1 MPERKRPILV
11 DTLGLRLVI
20 HVQPGQLQERLGA
33 AQVFATAGQQ
43 VPTLRLVW
51 ADGGCSEPLVA
62 GYVAATDCRVEIVGK
77 PADQKGFVVL
87 PRRWVVERTFGWLGK
102 YRRLAGRDF
111 ETTPASSEAWI
122 RICMS
127 NLTIGR
133 LAIVRKNQRRW
144 SIKE

>member
-1 MPERKRPILV
+1 MPGRKRHLVV
-11 DTLGLRLVI
+11 DTLGLLLVI
-20 HVQPGQLQERLGA
+20 HVQPGQLQERLGT

-51 ADGGCSEPLVA
+51 ADGGYSGPLVA
-62 GYVAATDCRVEIVGK
+62 GYAAANDCRVEIVVK
-77 PADQKGFVVL
+77 PADQKGFAVL

-127 NLTIGR
+127 NLMLRR
-133 LAIVRKNQRRW
+133 LARIRKNQT
-144 SIKE
+144 

>member
-1 MPERKRPILV
+1 M
-11 DTLGLRLVI
+11 
-20 HVQPGQLQERLGA
+20 HVQSGDLPERLGA

-51 ADGGCSEPLVA
+51 ADGGYPGPLVE
-62 GYVAATDCRVEIVGK
+62 GYAAANNCRVEVVAK
-77 PADQKGFVVL
+77 PADQQGFVVL

-111 ETTPASSEAWI
+111 ETTPASSETWI

-127 NLTIGR
+127 NLMVRR
-133 LAIVRKNQRRW
+133 LAKMRRKQT
-144 SIKE
+144 

>member
-1 MPERKRPILV
+1 M
-11 DTLGLRLVI
+11 I

-43 VPTLRLVW
+43 GPTLRLVW
-51 ADGGCSEPLVA
+51 ADGGYCEPLVA
-62 GYVAATDCRVEIVGK
+62 GYAAATDCRVEIAVK
-77 PADQKGFVVL
+77 PADPKGFVVL
-87 PRRWVVERTFGWLGK
+87 PRRWVVERTFGWLVK

-127 NLTIGR
+127 NLMLRR
-133 LAIVRKNQRRW
+133 LARIHK
-144 SIKE
+144 IKHGNSC